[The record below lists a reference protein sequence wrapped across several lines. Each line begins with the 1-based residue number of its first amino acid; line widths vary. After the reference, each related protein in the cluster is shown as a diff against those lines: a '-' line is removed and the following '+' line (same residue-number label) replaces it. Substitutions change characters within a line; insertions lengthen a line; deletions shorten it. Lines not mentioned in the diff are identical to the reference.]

1 VGKLTSP
8 KIEADRMQE
17 NDLNAVT
24 LALNAENNESPKKAD
39 VLSQVLALVRLKGET
54 VFTGALDDPG
64 LVVDEGVSRFYFVE
78 TGRIWLTIAGLNEP
92 ALLMEQGDLVLIPH
106 GHAHGLSTTQPTA
119 KIVSRAQSEEPMR
132 NTLAANQID
141 VRYIGGLFRFDGG
154 KLPPILASLPPVI
167 HVPAG
172 PSGTP
177 AWLQAISH
185 FLLHEANQL
194 QPGAELMVSRLIDL
208 LVIRALRTWSSS
220 APGRLG
226 FIAGLGDDRIAHA
239 LAALHAAPYK
249 AWTVPE
255 LAAIASMS
263 RSSFADHFSATV
275 GEAPLRYLT
284 RWRLHLASEMLSAGN
299 MRVSEVA
306 ERVGYASDAAFSR
319 AYKSCFGHSPRDTVP
334 KG

>member
-1 VGKLTSP
+1 
-8 KIEADRMQE
+8 MQE
-17 NDLNAVT
+17 NDLKAVT
-24 LALNAENNESPKKAD
+24 LALNAESNEPPRKAD

-54 VFTGALDDPG
+54 VFTGVLSTLASS
-64 LVVDEGVSRFYFVE
+64 VDEGASRFYFVE
-78 TGRIWLTIAGLNEP
+78 TGGIWLEIAGSDEAPLHFV
-92 ALLMEQGDLVLIPH
+92 QGDLVLL
-106 GHAHGLSTTQPTA
+106 AHGTAHTISTAAPTA
-119 KIVSRAQSEEPMR
+119 KGGTSARSRKTQPNEKESATQEE
-132 NTLAANQID
+132 A
-141 VRYIGGLFRFDGG
+141 RYIGGLFRFDGG
-154 KLPPILASLPPVI
+154 KLPPILASLPAII

-172 PSGTP
+172 PTGTP

-185 FLLHEANQL
+185 FLLHESSQT
-194 QPGAELMVSRLIDL
+194 QPGAELMISRLIDL

-255 LAAIASMS
+255 LAGVASMS

-284 RWRLHLASEMLSAGN
+284 RWRLHLAAEMLSGGTL
-299 MRVSEVA
+299 RVSEVA
-306 ERVGYASDAAFSR
+306 QRVGYASDAAFSR
-319 AYKSCFGHSPRDTVP
+319 AYKACFGYSPSDSLQRS
-334 KG
+334 

>member
-1 VGKLTSP
+1 MYLPT
-8 KIEADRMQE
+8 IEADLMQE

-24 LALNAENNESPKKAD
+24 LALNAESNEPPRKTD

-54 VFTGALDDPG
+54 IFTGVLSTLASS
-64 LVVDEGVSRFYFVE
+64 VSEGASRFYFVE
-78 TGRIWLTIAGLNEP
+78 TGVIWLDVEGSDEP
-92 ALLMEQGDLVLIPH
+92 PVQVLQGDLVLL
-106 GHAHGLSTTQPTA
+106 AHGTAHTISTAAPITNRVTGSRKLQPNEPASVTQEDA
-119 KIVSRAQSEEPMR
+119 
-132 NTLAANQID
+132 
-141 VRYIGGLFRFDGG
+141 RYIGGLFRFDGG
-154 KLPPILASLPPVI
+154 RLPPILASLPAII

-172 PSGTP
+172 PTGTP

-185 FLLHEANQL
+185 FLLHESSEI

-226 FIAGLGDDRIAHA
+226 FIAGLSDDRIANA
-239 LAALHAAPYK
+239 LAALHAAPYR

-255 LAAIASMS
+255 LAGIASMS

-284 RWRLHLASEMLSAGN
+284 RWRLHLAAEMLSGGT

-306 ERVGYASDAAFSR
+306 QRVGYASDAAFSR
-319 AYKSCFGHSPRDTVP
+319 AYKACFGYSPRESLQR
-334 KG
+334 G

>member
-1 VGKLTSP
+1 MNLP
-8 KIEADRMQE
+8 KIEANPMRE

-24 LALNAENNESPKKAD
+24 LAPNAGSIDSPKKTD

-54 VFTGALDDPG
+54 VFTGTLSDDALA
-64 LVVDEGVSRFYFVE
+64 VNEGVSRFYFVE
-78 TGRIWLTIAGLNEP
+78 TGRMWLSVADDQEDPLEV
-92 ALLMEQGDLVLIPH
+92 EEGDLVLLPH
-106 GHAHGLSTTQPTA
+106 GNLHSLA
-119 KIVSRAQSEEPMR
+119 KA
-132 NTLAANQID
+132 LAAKNSKE
-141 VRYIGGLFRFDGG
+141 VRTVRSPAQTAIKVYPDTHYIGGLFRFDGG
-154 KLPPILASLPPVI
+154 KLPPILASLPSII

-185 FLLHEANQL
+185 FLLHEANQI

-208 LVIRALRTWSSS
+208 LVIRALRTWSTS

-226 FIAGLGDDRIAHA
+226 FIAGLGDDRIAQA

-255 LAAIASMS
+255 LASVASMS

-284 RWRLHLASEMLSAGN
+284 RWRLHLASEMLSGGS

-319 AYKSCFGHSPRDTVP
+319 AYKACFGYSPSESVP
-334 KG
+334 KSSA

>member
-1 VGKLTSP
+1 MTSP
-8 KIEADRMQE
+8 KIEAQAMQE
-17 NDLNAVT
+17 NDLNTAT
-24 LALNAENNESPKKAD
+24 LALNAEGHEGPKKTD

-54 VFTGALDDPG
+54 VFTGMLDSLG
-64 LVVDEGVSRFYFVE
+64 RSVAEGMSRFYFVE
-78 TGRIWLTIAGLNEP
+78 VGRVCLTITGADEP
-92 ALLMEQGDLVLIPH
+92 PLEIGQGDLVLLPH
-106 GHAHGLSTTQPTA
+106 GNAHRLSIDIPKQKTARTVSLELPQPVEA
-119 KIVSRAQSEEPMR
+119 DAIQESRF
-132 NTLAANQID
+132 
-141 VRYIGGLFRFDGG
+141 IGGLFRFDGG
-154 KLPPILASLPPVI
+154 KLPPILASLPPLI

-185 FLLHEANQL
+185 FLLHEANQT

-249 AWTVPE
+249 TWTVPE
-255 LAAIASMS
+255 LASIASMS
-263 RSSFADHFSATV
+263 RSSFADHFSAMV

-284 RWRLHLASEMLSAGN
+284 RWRLHLASEMLSGGS
-299 MRVSEVA
+299 M
-306 ERVGYASDAAFSR
+306 
-319 AYKSCFGHSPRDTVP
+319 
-334 KG
+334 

>member
-1 VGKLTSP
+1 MNSP
-8 KIEADRMQE
+8 KIEAKLMHE

-24 LALNAENNESPKKAD
+24 LAPNAEDVNPPKKTD

-54 VFTGALDDPG
+54 IFTGTLIDQE
-64 LVVDEGVSRFYFVE
+64 LSVDAGVSRFYFVE
-78 TGRIWLTIAGLNEP
+78 TGRMWLTIPDAKEP
-92 ALLMEQGDLVLIPH
+92 SLEIEQGDLVLIPH
-106 GHAHGLSTTQPTA
+106 GNMHRLTSASPSTNPGGGETAAPSTVMDSKAQPEAH
-119 KIVSRAQSEEPMR
+119 
-132 NTLAANQID
+132 
-141 VRYIGGLFRFDGG
+141 YIGGLFRFDGG
-154 KLPPILASLPPVI
+154 KLPPILASLPPMI

-185 FLLHEANQL
+185 FLLHEANQI

-208 LVIRALRTWSSS
+208 LVIRALRTWSTS

-226 FIAGLGDDRIAHA
+226 FVAGLGDDRIAHA

-255 LAAIASMS
+255 LANVASMS

-284 RWRLHLASEMLSAGN
+284 RWRLHLASEMLSGGS

-306 ERVGYASDAAFSR
+306 ERVRYASDAAFSR
-319 AYKSCFGHSPRDTVP
+319 AYKACFGYSPSESFPRA
-334 KG
+334 